1 MGTIRCDRDIA
12 STHDEQQSRDDYQ
25 CRKLFL
31 HTASLSQYMKF
42 IYDTASL
49 EILFTWLL
57 ISRFASALV
66 EIENL
71 C

>member
-1 MGTIRCDRDIA
+1 
-12 STHDEQQSRDDYQ
+12 
-25 CRKLFL
+25 
-31 HTASLSQYMKF
+31 MKF